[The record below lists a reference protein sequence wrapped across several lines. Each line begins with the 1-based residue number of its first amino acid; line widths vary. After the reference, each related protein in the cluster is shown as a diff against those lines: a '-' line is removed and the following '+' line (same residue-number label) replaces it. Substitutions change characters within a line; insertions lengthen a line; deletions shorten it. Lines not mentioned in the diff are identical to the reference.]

1 MIKSLPQYP
10 RILAIAPSTRGF
22 GYAVIEG
29 HRLLVHWGVK
39 SIEGDKNSGSIEKV
53 KAMIARYEPQV
64 IALEDTATKES
75 RRSPRIK
82 ALTKRLVTVA
92 ESHKMKVALFSQ
104 IQERRAFL
112 GDAGGTKHALAKII
126 AERFPE
132 ELGFLVPPKRRDW
145 MSEDYRMGIFD
156 AVALGLMVG

>member
-1 MIKSLPQYP
+1 MNTSLPQYP

-29 HRLLVHWGVK
+29 HRFLVHWGVK
-39 SIEGDKNSGSIEKV
+39 SIERDKNSGSIEKV
-53 KAMIARYEPQV
+53 KAMIELYEPQV

-92 ESHKMKVALFSQ
+92 ESHKIKVALFSQ
-104 IQERRAFL
+104 VQVRRAFL
-112 GDAGGTKHALAKII
+112 GDASGTKHLLAKSI
-126 AERFPE
+126 AERFSE
-132 ELGFLVPPKRRDW
+132 ELGFLLPPKRRDW

-156 AVALGLMVG
+156 AVALALMIH

>member
-1 MIKSLPQYP
+1 MNKSLPQYP

-29 HRLLVHWGVK
+29 HRFLVHWGVT
-39 SIEGDKNSGSIEKV
+39 SIEVDKNSGSIRKV
-53 KAMIARYEPQV
+53 EEMIALYKPQV
-64 IALEDTATKES
+64 MVLEDTAAKES

-82 ALTKRLVTVA
+82 VLTKRLVTVA

-104 IQERRAFL
+104 IQVRRAFL
-112 GDAGGTKHALAKII
+112 GGAGGTKHALAEII
-126 AERFPE
+126 AERYPE
-132 ELGFLVPPKRRDW
+132 ELGFLLPPKRRDW

-156 AVALGLMVG
+156 AVALALMVG